1 MTTEQPIRVPG
12 PEAGPR
18 TTGAH
23 AAFGARQ
30 PLPTTPDTRAPA
42 TTAAPPNTPAPA
54 STAPTPARGDA

>member
-1 MTTEQPIRVPG
+1 MTTEQPTRVPG

-30 PLPTTPDTRAPA
+30 PLPTTPDTPAPA
-42 TTAAPPNTPAPA
+42 TTT
-54 STAPTPARGDA
+54 PTPARGDA